1 MKFFYFLLLVSG
13 LSLQTFSQTNT
24 KTDDIRRLLEL
35 TGSGKIGTRMAQALI
50 ENYQKTYSKVDSSF
64 WQEFSQ
70 EINPEELVNLTVPIY
85 DKYFT
90 WDEIRQLINFYETPT
105 GKKIIST
112 LPAIMD
118 EAMNAGQAWGRAISE
133 KILKRLKE
141 KGYAQNM

>member
-1 MKFFYFLLLVSG
+1 
-13 LSLQTFSQTNT
+13 
-24 KTDDIRRLLEL
+24 
-35 TGSGKIGTRMAQALI
+35 MAQALI
-50 ENYQKTYSKVDSSF
+50 ENYQKTYSKVDSPF